1 MWKATPDAHVAST
14 AQGETRSTPMML
26 LLLGG
31 LLILISYGVAS
42 LWLAIKEYVQ

>member
-1 MWKATPDAHVAST
+1 MWKSTPDAHVAST
-14 AQGETRSTPMML
+14 AQSETRSMPTIL
-26 LLLGG
+26 FLLGA

>member
-1 MWKATPDAHVAST
+1 MWKSRPEARVASN
-14 AQGETRSTPMML
+14 AQRETRSPPTIL
-26 LLLGG
+26 FILGG